1 VIILRKALAAL
12 GVLAMVTA
20 AVPASA
26 STQFSEPKE
35 ITAYGD
41 VKFGQT
47 VTHNVAGYSSSS
59 IDTLDLVNRGSH
71 TIVVHATGNV
81 SDVTVHVNGVP
92 TNTRLQA
99 GDNYFNVTGSSV
111 TFKYYGKSTGTKSFQ
126 VTYKKG

>member
-1 VIILRKALAAL
+1 MRKALVAL

-41 VKFGQT
+41 VQFGQT

-59 IDTLDLVNRGSH
+59 IDLLNLGKNGSH
-71 TIVVHATGNV
+71 TIVVFATGNV

-92 TNTRLQA
+92 TNSRLKA
-99 GDNYFNVTGSSV
+99 GNNYFNVTAKTV
-111 TFKYYGKSTGTKSFQ
+111 TFQYYGKSTGTKSFQ
-126 VTYKKG
+126 VTYSKQ

>member
-1 VIILRKALAAL
+1 MI
-12 GVLAMVTA
+12 TA

-41 VKFGQT
+41 VQFGQT

-59 IDTLDLVNRGSH
+59 TDFLDLGKYGSH
-71 TIVVHATGNV
+71 TIVVHAIGNV

-92 TNTRLQA
+92 TNSRLQA
-99 GDNYFNVTGSSV
+99 GNNYFNVTGSTV
-111 TFKYYGKSTGTKSFQ
+111 TFKYYGKSTGTKSFK
-126 VTYKKG
+126 VTYSKQ

>member
-1 VIILRKALAAL
+1 MRKALAAL

-41 VKFGQT
+41 VQFGQT

-59 IDTLDLVNRGSH
+59 TDFLDLGKYGSH
-71 TIVVHATGNV
+71 TIVVHAIGNV
-81 SDVTVHVNGVP
+81 SDVTVHVNGDP

-99 GDNYFNVTGSSV
+99 GRNTFNVTGSTV
-111 TFKYYGKSTGTKSFQ
+111 TFKYYGKSTGTKSFK
-126 VTYKKG
+126 VTYSKQ